1 VAEPSPFE
9 PLGDFVDGA
18 FRIPECPV
26 DEIRLQDPGDLDAVR
41 GAFPV
46 GFDSVDAAVEAA
58 RRAWPAWRDASAE
71 DRAGLLRRFALE
83 IERDKEELAR
93 LIALEVGKP
102 LWEAR
107 TEVAAM
113 QAKIP
118 ITLGEGLEQIAE
130 RRIGMEA
137 GQAGRLRARPRGALA
152 VLGPFNFPGHL
163 VHGHV
168 VPALAT
174 GNTVVVKPSDKA
186 PATGQRYAEIARRT
200 GFPPGVFNLVQGKAD
215 VGSRLAAHA
224 DLDGVLFTGSYA
236 AGRMILEAT
245 LDQPWKL
252 VALEMGGK
260 NGVLVC
266 DDADVRAAVH
276 AIAFG
281 ACVTTGQR
289 CSATSRLIVDRK
301 IEGRVLEGLVHL
313 MGSLTIGHAT
323 DDDVFMG
330 PLVSSEARKRHAEV
344 MDLARAEHA
353 ERVLAGGPCEGPR
366 RGWYVRPSIHHATG
380 VRRGSRYQG
389 EEHFVP
395 DLCVI
400 GVDSF
405 EEGLAA
411 LNATDYGLVGSIFT
425 AQKPRYEQAVRESRL
440 GLLNWNTSTVGA
452 SSRLPFGGLRKS
464 GNDRPAGS
472 ASVFYCTY
480 PMASLEVEAP
490 ATAPLARHPGFPW
503 PR

>member
-1 VAEPSPFE
+1 M
-9 PLGDFVDGA
+9 
-18 FRIPECPV
+18 PECPV
-26 DEIRLQDPGDLDAVR
+26 DEIRLQDPGDLSATR
-41 GAFPV
+41 GSFPV

-130 RRIGMEA
+130 RRMGLEA

-174 GNTVVVKPSDKA
+174 GNTVVIKPSDKA
-186 PATGQRYAEIARRT
+186 PATGQRYAEIARRA
-200 GFPPGVFNLVQGKAD
+200 GFPPGVFNLVHGKAD
-215 VGSRLAAHA
+215 LGSRLAAHA

-245 LDQPWKL
+245 LDQPWKI

-289 CSATSRLIVDRK
+289 CSATSRLIVDRR
-301 IEGRVLEGLVHL
+301 IEARVLEGLVHV
-313 MGSLTIGHAT
+313 MGSLTIGHST
-323 DDDVFMG
+323 DEDVFLG
-330 PLVSSEARKRHAEV
+330 PLISSEARKRHAEV
-344 MDLARAEHA
+344 MELARAEHA
-353 ERVLAGGPCEGPR
+353 ERVLAGGPCDGPR
-366 RGWYVRPSIHHATG
+366 KGWYVRPSIHHATKL
-380 VRRGSRYQG
+380 RRGSRYQS

-411 LNATDYGLVGSIFT
+411 LSATDYGLVGAIFT
-425 AQKPRYEQAVRESRL
+425 ASKPRYEQAVRESRL

-452 SSRLPFGGLRKS
+452 SGRLPFGGLRKS